1 MNPVIEFKEEVCDLC
16 RKYGVCI
23 SHEDCQ
29 GGFIIESY
37 SKQKEEWFMDAE
49 DKATE
54 IVEF

>member
-16 RKYGVCI
+16 RKYGVSI

-29 GGFIIESY
+29 GGFIIEPY